1 MTVRTLPGGQTL
13 EAVHRAARDEG
24 LAPALTALCGTVAAD
39 RLPRGPGGHGLYA
52 ATTELPAGVTEV
64 GSAGLPGGPVVMVR
78 HDGGGGAGHQDA
90 AFGLGLV
97 WLRLGLSEWLREEV
111 VAYLQGRT
119 VGDGNPLLQQ
129 QLLRSAV
136 AEALLEHLEVRA
148 VVEGAAPGELS
159 GAALDDLQ
167 ERLTVADRSQVRM
180 LGASGYLSTGP
191 GQVAYVSELLAEA
204 YPAG

>member
-1 MTVRTLPGGQTL
+1 MTAGAPLGGRIW

-24 LAPALTALCGTVAAD
+24 LAPALTALCEAVGGD
-39 RLPRGPGGHGLYA
+39 RLPRGPRGHGLYA
-52 ATTELPAGVTEV
+52 AGAVLPAGAVRL
-64 GSAGLPGGPVVMVR
+64 AAADLPGGPVVMVR
-78 HDGGGGAGHQDA
+78 HEGDGDGKEDA

-97 WLRLGLSEWLREEV
+97 WLRLGLSERLREDV

-129 QLLRSAV
+129 QLLKSAV

-148 VVEGAAPGELS
+148 VVEGAVPGVLS
-159 GAALDDLQ
+159 GAVLDDLQ
-167 ERLTVADRSQVRM
+167 ERLTLADRAQVRL

-204 YPAG
+204 CPAG